1 MKVGDYARI
10 VKDTFRFENGT
21 IVKIVE
27 GADSCGDCLIETTD
41 ESPSLH
47 YINKEYLVK
56 VKMTEDISDLSEEDQ
71 KEILDLIEKKRRGV
85 PKAKYIWIKK
95 VSEDEGEDWEGV
107 LATRTVYGRYCTF
120 FEDGLGNPET
130 WDIGADDIYEWVDAE
145 RPF

>member
-1 MKVGDYARI
+1 M
-10 VKDTFRFENGT
+10 
-21 IVKIVE
+21 
-27 GADSCGDCLIETTD
+27 
-41 ESPSLH
+41 
-47 YINKEYLVK
+47 K